1 MMLIVKIGIFSFII
15 ISVKTMFVLFFQEED
30 AKVKMMKEI
39 SDFIEFLR
47 IYSCSMRM
55 SFEEIL
61 SNYSFKYE
69 NVKYVFYELL
79 HVLKNENLDEDLNN
93 SFEDYLAVQIKS
105 PIEFNSKISKLLN
118 FYGNSMSD
126 VLDNKLSFLRNDI
139 NKYIDNYE
147 DEYKERKNLLNKLS
161 LLIGSLIAIVLI

>member
-1 MMLIVKIGIFSFII
+1 MMLVVKIGIFSFII

-30 AKVKMMKEI
+30 TKVKMMKEI

-69 NVKYVFYELL
+69 NVKYVFCELL
-79 HVLKNENLDEDLNN
+79 YVLKKENLDEDVNN
-93 SFEDYLAVQIKS
+93 SFEDYLAIQIKS
-105 PIEFNSKISKLLN
+105 PMEFNAKVSKLLS

-126 VLDNKLSFLRNDI
+126 VLDSKLSFLKNDI